1 VPDISAT
8 PRPSPDVVHQ
18 ELDGEVVVV
27 HLGTNRV
34 YALNET
40 GARLWAFLDA
50 GYDRVRIHEQLARE
64 FDVDPAE
71 LEREVDAMLE
81 SLADAGLVAYPGR

>member
-1 VPDISAT
+1 VNAN

-18 ELDGEVVVV
+18 ELDGEVVLV

-40 GARLWAFLDA
+40 GARLWALLCA
-50 GYDRVRIHEQLARE
+50 GYDPPRIREQLSRE

-71 LEREVDAMLE
+71 LQREVDAMLE
-81 SLADAGLVAYPGR
+81 SLAGAGLVAYPEG